1 MLTDRS
7 IAMVLAIALLAA
19 PARTQA
25 LPARPDFS
33 RSGSA
38 PTSRMTE
45 SLSSRSA
52 AERFGEIAQEIADA
66 DHVTGPQ
73 ADQAILLLT
82 AAKSLNSELAG
93 VEPLLLRLA
102 TRHAQRDYS
111 PQVFLWL
118 QNYVGPSADR
128 VIVTEAVRY
137 LLDRSNSREG
147 RKELLE
153 TLLARIGNK
162 NAAIDS
168 ELATQLGLL
177 LVEKGD
183 LGAAQSYLLQA
194 YTSNKYNKVAFA
206 KLAELAPNEIGPAAY
221 LEHLRL
227 VVRANPLDI
236 NAALNF
242 AQYTERLQLYDVAA
256 QSYQYCAELFRYLYP
271 SEPLPPHIYLPWAI
285 SCYNTER
292 GQHICLQIAENVRKM
307 GRFDI
312 LLEAIAGR
320 AAARIGNPEEAR
332 RIFRE
337 AEQKARQLLQSG
349 PEQAPSAQQGGAGAV
364 RQVNARQF
372 AWFYCLADPNAA
384 KALDWAN
391 RGYSVEPN
399 SPSASALLAY
409 ALSMSNQLEW
419 ARPLLASSES
429 GQIAD
434 LVQAR
439 IELSEGRKEAG
450 IQTLKMA
457 ITKDAGSL
465 AAERAREMLRE
476 LGSEYT
482 PPIDPGAVLTFLT
495 ERLGRTIA
503 PQFLPPDKMIEVQ
516 FNIRGNEFSY
526 GNELEGTIAIVNKA
540 SEPLVISPD
549 SLFQGNIRV
558 SARVGGDIKKEIP
571 RLVSGTMCTELTVQP
586 GRSLI
591 HPVRLSTGEL
601 RDILM
606 TYPQASL
613 EIQFTLYLDPV
624 QTGDG
629 SLSNRLVDVKPVT
642 ISVTRPR
649 VEITAGYVRD
659 RYNAISSGQEG
670 QKIRTAQL
678 FTGLLKEQYAMGE
691 QGTLYP
697 FKYAQWLPELLRSA
711 LLADS
716 GLLLREGERVG
727 GAGQYDGQHAFNA
740 HRPGIGCRRGAE
752 PQPSQ
757 VAGSLDGRVS
767 PGEEPGKQLQQGPGL
782 GGAARCQRAGPQCRH
797 VPAIGGIPG
806 RYGSTQCRHATLSV
820 GSVTLLPRHR
830 IRNSCLRFLSLTTRS

>member
-1 MLTDRS
+1 MPTDRS
-7 IAMVLAIALLAA
+7 IAMVLAIALLVA
-19 PARTQA
+19 PARTQTP
-25 LPARPDFS
+25 PARPDFS

-45 SLSSRSA
+45 SLSCRSA

-82 AAKSLNSELAG
+82 AAKSLNNELAG

-153 TLLARIGNK
+153 TLLSRIGNK

-183 LGAAQSYLLQA
+183 LGAAKSYFLQA

-256 QSYQYCAELFRYLYP
+256 LSYQYCAELFRYLYP

-292 GQHICLQIAENVRKM
+292 GQRICLQIAENVRNM

-320 AAARIGNPEEAR
+320 AAARTGNPEEAR
-332 RIFRE
+332 GIFRA

-349 PEQAPSAQQGGAGAV
+349 PEQAPSAQQGGAAAV

-372 AWFYCLADPNAA
+372 AWFYCFADPNAA

-419 ARPLLASSES
+419 AKPLLASSES
-429 GQIAD
+429 SQIAD
-434 LVQAR
+434 LVQAK

-476 LGSEYT
+476 LGSEYA

-495 ERLGRTIA
+495 ERLGRMIA

-526 GNELEGTIAIVNKA
+526 GNELGGTIAIVNKA

-642 ISVTRPR
+642 ISITRPR

-716 GLLLREGERVG
+716 GLLLREGENEWV
-727 GAGQYDGQHAFNA
+727 
-740 HRPGIGCRRGAE
+740 
-752 PQPSQ
+752 
-757 VAGSLDGRVS
+757 VRVS
-767 PGEEPGKQLQQGPGL
+767 TMANMLSMPIDQELAAVVARNLNHPKWPVRLMAVYLLAKSPESNFSKVLDWVAQHDASELVRSIATSLQS
-782 GGAARCQRAGPQCRH
+782 GASPAVTVQPNAG
-797 VPAIGGIPG
+797 
-806 RYGSTQCRHATLSV
+806 
-820 GSVTLLPRHR
+820 
-830 IRNSCLRFLSLTTRS
+830 TRP